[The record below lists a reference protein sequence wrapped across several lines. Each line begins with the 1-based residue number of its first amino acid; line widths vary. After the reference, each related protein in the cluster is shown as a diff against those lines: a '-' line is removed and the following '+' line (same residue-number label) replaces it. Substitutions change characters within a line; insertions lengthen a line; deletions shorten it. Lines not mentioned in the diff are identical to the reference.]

1 MNSTGPYASAALHGH
16 PTWKYRWEAPRS
28 SPVPN
33 HLSRLLNR
41 FHQKIY
47 APLSIQLVGNS
58 FVSPTLSLPLS
69 LKHPAA
75 PPSPRTRSPEARGRL
90 VAGVFD
96 AAIAACWCWCVVC
109 CCCCLWNDP
118 ARAYCLLLDLGGSIG
133 RAQHT
138 HTHTHIEG
146 GGWVGNKQ
154 PIHAVMWI
162 ERWRTEI
169 TCITKVKRFHSEV
182 RYLSVICELCN
193 LRHIRAEPT
202 N

>member
-138 HTHTHIEG
+138 HTHTL
-146 GGWVGNKQ
+146 
-154 PIHAVMWI
+154 
-162 ERWRTEI
+162 R
-169 TCITKVKRFHSEV
+169 EV
-182 RYLSVICELCN
+182 AELAINNRYMLWCGSRDGALKLHVLPKSNVFTVRSDICLLYVNFVI
-193 LRHIRAEPT
+193 
-202 N
+202 